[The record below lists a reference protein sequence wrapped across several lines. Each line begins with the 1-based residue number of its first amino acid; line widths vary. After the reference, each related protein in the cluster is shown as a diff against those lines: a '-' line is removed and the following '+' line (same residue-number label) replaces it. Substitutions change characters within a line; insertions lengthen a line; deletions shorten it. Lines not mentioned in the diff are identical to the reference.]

1 MCVSAVVIVASSS
14 LLSHFVVAAS
24 SHVAVIILS
33 IAVTQ
38 RHLSLMPSP
47 IPIPNTPRPTTS
59 SDYFDVVFVIGELK
73 RMALI
78 KGGGG
83 GFGGTAYKAG
93 LSSCGL

>member
-47 IPIPNTPRPTTS
+47 IPIPKNPPPDYLERLFRCCLCYLGAKENG
-59 SDYFDVVFVIGELK
+59 SDE
-73 RMALI
+73 
-78 KGGGG
+78 GGGKG
-83 GFGGTAYKAG
+83 ALGARLTKRA
-93 LSSCGL
+93 

>member
-47 IPIPNTPRPTTS
+47 IPIPNTPRPTTW
-59 SDYFDVVFVIGELK
+59 SDYFDVVFVISELK
-73 RMALI
+73 RMALMRE
-78 KGGGG
+78 GGR
-83 GFGGTAYKAG
+83 G
-93 LSSCGL
+93 LWGHGLQSGLK